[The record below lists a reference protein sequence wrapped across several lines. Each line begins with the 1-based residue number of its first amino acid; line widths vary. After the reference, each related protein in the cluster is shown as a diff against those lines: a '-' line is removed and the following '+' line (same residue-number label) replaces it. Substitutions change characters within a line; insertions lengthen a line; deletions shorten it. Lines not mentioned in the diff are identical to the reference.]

1 MSQQSAIDHF
11 SRFNRI
17 INFFKTQTDCETT
30 LDDVYK
36 HLNEPITKK
45 TLGNYFKQITDI
57 GYDIVYLEH
66 TKSTY
71 KLTRNNLEDKT
82 EAYDNLLIA
91 HSITKENIDKKILF
105 TGTKEYRGTEHFFPL
120 KDAIEKKCLVTF
132 MHLNF
137 ETGESKEYMVQ
148 PYALKENRG
157 RWYLLG
163 FKCDESIPK
172 SFGLDRMSDL
182 LVLTNEK
189 FTPRVFDWEAHYKDC
204 FAMYS
209 PAKPAER
216 VIISMNTHD
225 ANYVR
230 SKPMHHSQKE
240 LSATAERVRFELYVK
255 ITEDF
260 LMELMSRSWSIH
272 VEEPASL
279 RDTLTKHWQEA
290 IERHR

>member
-1 MSQQSAIDHF
+1 MSTQSAIEHF

-17 INFFKTQTDCETT
+17 INFFKKQGDCEVS
-30 LDDVYK
+30 LNDVYLHFNK
-36 HLNEPITKK
+36 EHTKK
-45 TLGNYFKQITDI
+45 TLKNNFAEISGI
-57 GYDIVYLEH
+57 GYDIP
-66 TKSTY
+66 KGKKKGTY
-71 KLTRNNLEDKT
+71 RMTRNAGEDLT

-172 SFGLDRMSDL
+172 SFGLDRMSSL

-204 FAMYS
+204 FAMFTS
-209 PAKPAER
+209 EHPAER
-216 VIISMNTHD
+216 VVFSLAIRD

-230 SKPMHHSQKE
+230 SKPMHYSQKE
-240 LSATAERVRFELYVK
+240 LSATAKRVRFELYVK